1 MKIESY
7 RQPKSSFLSIEK
19 DMSILVDLIY
29 KNKRLQKL
37 FVRETNHPLE
47 DPALTPEE
55 LDSLIGKY
63 IYISPK
69 QKVHPD
75 VRNYMFIRFDN
86 FTPNFNNPEF
96 RDNTISFIILCHQD
110 QWSIGDFQMR
120 PYRIAAEI
128 DSMIDGQHLTG
139 IGRLHFLDAHQVTQN
154 DEFFGLHLIYK
165 AIHGEE
171 DKKFM
176 PNPEDEPAMQD
187 NFNAIFNNKNPN
199 ADLMFD
205 DDE

>member
-1 MKIESY
+1 MKIEHY
-7 RQPKSSFLSIEK
+7 RQPKSSFLSLEK

-37 FVRETNHPLE
+37 LVRETNRPFE
-47 DPALTPEE
+47 GPDLTQEE
-55 LDSLIGKY
+55 LNELFNKY
-63 IYISPK
+63 IYLSPK

-86 FTPNFNNPEF
+86 FVPNFTNPEF
-96 RDNTISFIILCHQD
+96 RDNTISFVILCHQD
-110 QWSIGDFQMR
+110 QWNIGDFQMR

-128 DSMIDGQHLTG
+128 DSMINGQHLTG
-139 IGRLHFLDAHQVTQN
+139 IGTLLFRSGHQITQN
-154 DEFFGLHLIYK
+154 DEFFGLMLMYD

-176 PNPEDEPAMQD
+176 PNPEDEPAMMD
-187 NFNAIFNNKNPN
+187 NFNYIFNNKNPN

-205 DDE
+205 DES